1 MLKKISAIA
10 AAAML
15 SFSLVACAQESTT
28 DTSATQAEA
37 TEEEAATQDASAEAD
52 AQTVEAT
59 AEPSVATAIGET
71 APDAVKIKVSNAI
84 GKDITSFA
92 MRRSGETEWGQNLLQ
107 ENEVIK
113 SEGTVELGIAADE
126 DAEAYDM
133 QLTDVDGSVVEVPGL
148 ALKAMSEVT
157 LCVDEGVGY
166 ATFLDLDGNEG
177 STKAADESAD
187 LLAAPQDTS
196 EETYVEP
203 TYYEETYTEPTYYE
217 ETYTEPTYTEPT
229 YEETYTAPEQSAD
242 DCTRDNIVLE

>member
-1 MLKKISAIA
+1 MRKKLSAIA

-15 SFSLVACAQESTT
+15 SFSLVACAQGSTT
-28 DTSATQAEA
+28 DASDTQAEA
-37 TEEEAATQDASAEAD
+37 TEEEATTQDASVEED
-52 AQTVEAT
+52 AQAVEAT
-59 AEPSVATAIGET
+59 VEPSVATTIGET

-84 GKDITSFA
+84 GKDITGFA
-92 MRRSGETEWGQNLLQ
+92 MRRAGETEWGQNLLQ

-113 SEGTVELGIAADE
+113 SEGTVELGIAAD
-126 DAEAYDM
+126 DAAESYDL
-133 QLTDVDGSVVEVPGL
+133 QLTDVDGSVVEVTGL
-148 ALKAMSEVT
+148 ALKGMSEVT

-187 LLAAPQDTS
+187 LAAPQDTS
-196 EETYVEP
+196 EEAYVEP